1 MIRKIRL
8 NRNSF
13 KYLLNLKEY
22 LKYMGFGEMWWL
34 ELFSFLVYFVLDL
47 LLRVSL
53 FCFNMVKYV

>member
-22 LKYMGFGEMWWL
+22 LKYMGFREMWWL